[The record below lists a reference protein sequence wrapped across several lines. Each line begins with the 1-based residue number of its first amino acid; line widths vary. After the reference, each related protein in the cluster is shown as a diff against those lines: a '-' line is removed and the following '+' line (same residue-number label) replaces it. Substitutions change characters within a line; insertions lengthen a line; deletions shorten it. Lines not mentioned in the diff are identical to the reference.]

1 MALSDKAKS
10 GIDKDIEK
18 DLETVQDKYK
28 KQYKAIAL
36 EVITN
41 YNEKL
46 SGRVGKFC
54 EEVAPFMTAE
64 LPMNPQLVREAME
77 INCKKIRDI
86 LGSIND
92 IMSKIG
98 SPAIKILIFDT
109 LKDGLGYLKEASV
122 ETTIKLDRMV
132 GTRVN

>member
-10 GIDKDIEK
+10 GINNDIEQ

-28 KQYKAIAL
+28 EQYKAIAL

-41 YNEKL
+41 YNERIN
-46 SGRVGKFC
+46 GRLEKFC

-64 LPMNPQLVREAME
+64 LPMNPKLVREAME
-77 INCKKIRDI
+77 INSKKIRDI
-86 LGSIND
+86 LTSINELV
-92 IMSKIG
+92 SSIG
-98 SPAIKILIFDT
+98 SPAIKILFVDT

-122 ETTIKLDRMV
+122 ETVIKLDRMV
-132 GTRVN
+132 GKKDN